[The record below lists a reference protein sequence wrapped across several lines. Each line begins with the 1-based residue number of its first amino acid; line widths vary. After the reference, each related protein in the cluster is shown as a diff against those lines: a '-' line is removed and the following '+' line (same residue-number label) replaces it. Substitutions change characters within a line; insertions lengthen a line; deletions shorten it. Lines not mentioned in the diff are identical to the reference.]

1 MKICTTVVV
10 LMFVSLA
17 AAQANGG
24 ADESAIRKLDQAWSK
39 AVQDRNVDQAVS
51 FYAPDASVLPF
62 NAPIA
67 NTPEQIRAIWQHLLS
82 DQNTTISFG
91 PSKIELSKSG
101 DMAYDLGWVE
111 LKTKDAQGN
120 PATERGK
127 YVVVWRKRNGQWKAV
142 ADIFNTDK

>member
-1 MKICTTVVV
+1 MKTFITAVV
-10 LMFVSLA
+10 LMFASVA
-17 AAQANGG
+17 AAQTN
-24 ADESAIRKLDQAWSK
+24 ADEGAIRKIDQAWSK
-39 AVQDRNVDQAVS
+39 AAQDRNVDQAVS
-51 FYAPDASVLPF
+51 FYAQDASVLPF

-91 PSKIELSKSG
+91 PTKIEVSKSG
-101 DMAYDLGWVE
+101 DMAYDVGWIE

-120 PATERGK
+120 PTTERGK
-127 YVVVWRKRNGQWKAV
+127 YVVVWRKRDGQWKAV